1 MKITKKKARRVGNRL
16 KIDWKKI
23 PFSEFYA
30 GMNVELE
37 HGSKLGKKTNVTG
50 NSPIKTGRIAL
61 AHLEED
67 PKYYTKLAKME
78 KGDGKKSLQE
88 AIILI
93 VESIIDEEFDIEEL
107 KRLSKKGRGK
117 KSSITPF
124 QPKSKDAFQQMNVV
138 GILSYA
144 ESELEYINKGN
155 ARQVFGMPDGK
166 SVLKIAYQSDRVKES
181 DLGIKQNEKEVE
193 ISERESDNPLLA
205 RVLDWDEYGYKWI
218 ISERVTPI
226 DPNSDAFSEATGI
239 PEDVFYE
246 LIGVYEKHRSEP
258 DMNSE
263 KLFKLFIED
272 KLTEM
277 REKKTFEEKR
287 PINAMIMEVETY
299 SENANMVDTFDY
311 LIDFINRNNLLAADI
326 ARIEHWGFDDS
337 GQLKLYDYGAEA
349 VLA

>member
-1 MKITKKKARRVGNRL
+1 MKITKKEAKKIGEKL

-67 PKYYTKLAKME
+67 PKYYTKLAKIE
-78 KGDGKKSLQE
+78 KNGGKKSLQE

-93 VESIIDEEFDIEEL
+93 VESIIDEEFDIEKL
-107 KRLSKKGRGK
+107 KILSKKGAGEE
-117 KSSITPF
+117 SSITPS
-124 QPKSKDAFQQMNVV
+124 QSEGEDAFHQMNVTD
-138 GILSYA
+138 ILSYA
-144 ESELEYINKGN
+144 ENELEYINKGN

-166 SVLKIAYQSDRVKES
+166 TVLKIAYQSDRAKES
-181 DLGIKQNEKEVE
+181 DLGIKQNKKEVE

-205 RVLDWDEYGYKWI
+205 RVLDWDEDGKWI

-287 PINAMIMEVETY
+287 PINAMIREVETY

-349 VLA
+349 VLG

>member
-1 MKITKKKARRVGNRL
+1 
-16 KIDWKKI
+16 
-23 PFSEFYA
+23 
-30 GMNVELE
+30 
-37 HGSKLGKKTNVTG
+37 
-50 NSPIKTGRIAL
+50 
-61 AHLEED
+61 
-67 PKYYTKLAKME
+67 
-78 KGDGKKSLQE
+78 
-88 AIILI
+88 
-93 VESIIDEEFDIEEL
+93 
-107 KRLSKKGRGK
+107 
-117 KSSITPF
+117 
-124 QPKSKDAFQQMNVV
+124 
-138 GILSYA
+138 
-144 ESELEYINKGN
+144 
-155 ARQVFGMPDGK
+155 MPDGK

-287 PINAMIMEVETY
+287 PINAMIREVETY